1 MRNAARAGLARVLTA
16 GGAFALTAV
25 LLAQVPTKAGAGA
38 TQTGDHTPGATPDP
52 TPTATATHVP
62 SATPAP
68 SPSTTVSP
76 RPTASPG
83 ATARAALPVGA
94 KVRTF
99 SYGPHPR
106 QRMDIWW
113 HSTGPRRPAVF
124 IIHGGWWSSGD
135 KRSLTS
141 ISKSYVRLGYTVV
154 NLNYRLSGD
163 APWPAQRTDALDVIK
178 TVRRHAALFNTDPDR
193 YVVIGFSAG
202 GHISTALGTYG
213 DGLPGLRGVVGISP
227 VVSPLA
233 SFEDGSDAFAD
244 FARRK
249 LRRAALT
256 LAGGCTPD
264 RCPQKWSSMEVPFHA
279 SPGDAPVLTI
289 HSDEEFVPPYQSEI
303 LRGELLAAG
312 VPMTVRTVPG
322 TRHSS
327 ALYREPGVAETVRTW
342 IASRLNR

>member
-1 MRNAARAGLARVLTA
+1 MRKAARAGLARVLTA

-25 LLAQVPTKAGAGA
+25 LLAQGPTKADAGTA
-38 TQTGDHTPGATPDP
+38 QAGDPTHGATPGP
-52 TPTATATHVP
+52 TPTATATHVR

-68 SPSTTVSP
+68 SPGT
-76 RPTASPG
+76 TASPRATPSAR
-83 ATARAALPVGA
+83 ATARALPVGT

-106 QRMDIWW
+106 QRMDVWW
-113 HSTGPRRPAVF
+113 NSTGPRRPAVF
-124 IIHGGWWSSGD
+124 IIHGGWWSGGD
-135 KRSLTS
+135 KKSLTS

-163 APWPAQRTDALDVIK
+163 APWPAQRTDALDVIE

-227 VVSPLA
+227 VVSPIA
-233 SFEDGSDAFAD
+233 SFEDGAD
-244 FARRK
+244 PLADSARRK
-249 LRRAALT
+249 LHRAALI

-289 HSDEEFVPPYQSEI
+289 HSDEEFVPPYQSEL
-303 LRGELLAAG
+303 LREELTAAG
-312 VPMTVRTVPG
+312 VPMTIQTMPG